1 MMIYNI
7 IQMQGKDDDK
17 IYCGIDSADESD
29 QPKIQPNGLV
39 ISQNNL
45 RDENICFIPRS
56 HVLPN
61 IILATLVTMW

>member
-7 IQMQGKDDDK
+7 IQMQGKDNDK

-39 ISQNNL
+39 IS
-45 RDENICFIPRS
+45 
-56 HVLPN
+56 
-61 IILATLVTMW
+61 